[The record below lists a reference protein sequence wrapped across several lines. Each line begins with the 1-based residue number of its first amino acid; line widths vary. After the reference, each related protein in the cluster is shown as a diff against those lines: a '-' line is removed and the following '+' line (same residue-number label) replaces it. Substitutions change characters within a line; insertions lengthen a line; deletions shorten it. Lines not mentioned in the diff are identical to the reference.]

1 MAVVIPF
8 ALQRRPH
15 EARSCP
21 FPQRTADILFFTG
34 VRYERAAD
42 ARPQETAAGIRP
54 RIRKPAVRKAARRR
68 PA

>member
-21 FPQRTADILFFTG
+21 FPQRTADIDAFIDGLTE
-34 VRYERAAD
+34 VLNRHRERRTQAA
-42 ARPQETAAGIRP
+42 
-54 RIRKPAVRKAARRR
+54 
-68 PA
+68 